1 MGRAKTEIDRKRV
14 EALAGIGC
22 TVAEMAMVL
31 GCSKEILERRFAT
44 SIEKGRAEAKA
55 SLRRMQWQAAQKG
68 STAMLIWL
76 GKQILGQN
84 DKREVTAN
92 MNLSQGFDASKL
104 SDEQLEQLEALVESA
119 HAESAAVGA
128 VLFEKTY
135 HGGTETRRNKKS

>member
-14 EALAGIGC
+14 ETLAGIGC
-22 TVAEMAMVL
+22 TVGEMAVVL

-76 GKQILGQN
+76 GKQVLDQN

-92 MNLSQGFDASKL
+92 MNVSQGFDASKL

-119 HAESAAVGA
+119 HARGS
-128 VLFEKTY
+128 
-135 HGGTETRRNKKS
+135 